1 MEELLK
7 QLNEKIAELTRKG
20 ELILQDEEVQ
30 ERIEN
35 VKNQAMDLIKRYPV
49 GSMVTGVVVGYLLAK
64 LLTNDSDE

>member
-35 VKNQAMDLIKRYPV
+35 VKKQAKELIKSYPV

>member
-35 VKNQAMDLIKRYPV
+35 VKKQAKDLIKRYPV
-49 GSMVTGVVVGYLLAK
+49 GSMVTGIVVGYLLAK